1 MNFRKWLEA
10 SMDPPSLGDFM
21 NWANKRED
29 HMYSKG
35 VKDAQ
40 DDNYDPPGM
49 GSPLSSDWRFSYML
63 GWRAM
68 GKRIPPG
75 KTSRSSLSDREWF
88 AMKLR
93 EKRYAAA
100 SPDKYI
106 DATAAQDPKWN
117 DPDYNPE
124 EG

>member
-1 MNFRKWLEA
+1 MNFRQWIET
-10 SMDPPSLGDFM
+10 SEPPSLGDFM
-21 NWANKRED
+21 SWADNRND
-29 HMYSKG
+29 RMYGKG

-40 DDNYDPPGM
+40 DDNYDPPPM
-49 GSPLSSDWRFSYML
+49 GSPLSSDWRFSYFL

-68 GKRIPPG
+68 GKNIPSG

-100 SPDKYI
+100 NPGPI
-106 DATAAQDPKWN
+106 NAIAANDPKWD
-117 DPDYNPE
+117 DPDYDPE
-124 EG
+124 VG